1 MNKYY
6 DLLNETHEK
15 LTDTTTMEQV
25 KEVLGNSITK
35 LIKLDETPKK
45 YITVKLEKNTHKYN
59 DVIRDFRN
67 NSFISNN
74 KLLGEVATDIFEDK
88 VVFTF
93 ALGYLSNNEDLEIL
107 NKLNESKL
115 VDVSDKLTVSIREVK

>member
-1 MNKYY
+1 
-6 DLLNETHEK
+6 
-15 LTDTTTMEQV
+15 MEQV

-45 YITVKLEKNTHKYN
+45 YITVKLEKNTNKYN

>member
-45 YITVKLEKNTHKYN
+45 YITVKLEKNTNKYN
-59 DVIRDFRN
+59 DVIKDFRN
-67 NSFISNN
+67 NGFISNN
-74 KLLGEVATDIFEDK
+74 KLFI
-88 VVFTF
+88 
-93 ALGYLSNNEDLEIL
+93 
-107 NKLNESKL
+107 
-115 VDVSDKLTVSIREVK
+115 